1 MSAPLKIGL
10 VKTAPVRAHY
20 EGVAY
25 DTLRILWRRK
35 LLIATIP
42 VAALLFTSMV
52 LVLIGPRYTSQALIL
67 LNFNR
72 EEPATATKIQPIA
85 SMDPVAVVDSAAS
98 VIRSRTTA
106 NAVVA
111 RLGLDKDADFAHE
124 SALWRIVSD
133 LRTALGLV
141 GAKSSPRDLAVNSLM
156 REVTVT
162 NEPHSYII
170 SIAITERDP
179 ERAATLAN
187 AVALEYL
194 RGEAKKQLAD
204 KQAGVER
211 ELAQLSS
218 IYGAS
223 HPNYVV
229 KRAMLENLEASLGA
243 LRDGSLAADAYEL
256 MIGQSFIAAEKVTA
270 PSGPNIMLILGLA
283 VGAAFAVGTWL
294 ALLLG
299 PVGRPEAAGRRSPK
313 A

>member
-10 VKTAPVRAHY
+10 FKAVPVRAHY
-20 EGVAY
+20 EGVAH
-25 DTLRILWRRK
+25 DTLRILWHRK

-42 VAALLFTSMV
+42 FAALLFTSMV
-52 LVLIGPRYTSQALIL
+52 LVLIGPRYTAEALIL

-72 EEPATATKIQPIA
+72 EEPATTAKIQPIA

-106 NAVVA
+106 SAVVA
-111 RLGLDKDADFAHE
+111 RLELDKDPNFAHE
-124 SALWRIVSD
+124 STVWRIVSD

-141 GAKSSPRDLAVNSLM
+141 GAKPSPRDLAVKSLM

-162 NEPHSYII
+162 NEPHSYLI

-194 RGEAKKQLAD
+194 RGEAQKQLAD
-204 KQAGVER
+204 KEAGVER
-211 ELAQLSS
+211 ELAQISS
-218 IYGAS
+218 VYGVS
-223 HPNYVV
+223 HPNYVA
-229 KRAMLENLEASLGA
+229 KRAMLESLEASLDA
-243 LRDGSLAADAYEL
+243 LRGGSLADDANEL
-256 MIGQSFIAAEKVTA
+256 VIGQSLIAAEKVTA

-283 VGAAFAVGTWL
+283 VGAAFAVGVWL
-294 ALLLG
+294 ALLLR
-299 PVGRPEAAGRRSPK
+299 PVGPEVARKRTPK